1 MNFAFQPQVR
11 SRSTSGAPIRALR
24 TLSLALG
31 SSLVLSGCV
40 TDLTGIGAE
49 SDFACPSDDGTLCAS
64 MADISRM
71 SRRGELPWEK
81 RRAEAR
87 ARAEAE
93 EPEAANAPGG
103 SAAANDSDDSTDASS
118 ANASSDVQPKRVE
131 GIANVVS
138 SPETSERTE
147 KTSAEGPSKGS
158 SKSAAEAREA
168 DKANELHPESEP
180 RSGFRANRPLGARLT
195 ESWGRSPL
203 TAWATP
209 ERTPE
214 RLVRIFVAP
223 WTDRDGDLHDAHY
236 VYAAVT
242 PPEWNTARRR
252 RPDGRAVVKLPF
264 ELNRPAR
271 ADGTREVGNLDA
283 AYGSFGTLGSFDT
296 VGVDDVKDPFGH
308 PSESDSDPG
317 TNADRSGA
325 ERLRADRARRLSAAR
340 RLAEPAAAFGG
351 VETTETPEAT
361 GETATSGT
369 SEAPETP
376 EKSDAS

>member
-31 SSLVLSGCV
+31 SALVLSGCV

-195 ESWGRSPL
+195 ES
-203 TAWATP
+203 
-209 ERTPE
+209 
-214 RLVRIFVAP
+214 
-223 WTDRDGDLHDAHY
+223 
-236 VYAAVT
+236 
-242 PPEWNTARRR
+242 
-252 RPDGRAVVKLPF
+252 
-264 ELNRPAR
+264 
-271 ADGTREVGNLDA
+271 
-283 AYGSFGTLGSFDT
+283 
-296 VGVDDVKDPFGH
+296 
-308 PSESDSDPG
+308 
-317 TNADRSGA
+317 
-325 ERLRADRARRLSAAR
+325 
-340 RLAEPAAAFGG
+340 
-351 VETTETPEAT
+351 
-361 GETATSGT
+361 
-369 SEAPETP
+369 
-376 EKSDAS
+376 

>member
-1 MNFAFQPQVR
+1 M
-11 SRSTSGAPIRALR
+11 
-24 TLSLALG
+24 
-31 SSLVLSGCV
+31 
-40 TDLTGIGAE
+40 
-49 SDFACPSDDGTLCAS
+49 
-64 MADISRM
+64 
-71 SRRGELPWEK
+71 
-81 RRAEAR
+81 
-87 ARAEAE
+87 
-93 EPEAANAPGG
+93 
-103 SAAANDSDDSTDASS
+103 
-118 ANASSDVQPKRVE
+118 
-131 GIANVVS
+131 
-138 SPETSERTE
+138 
-147 KTSAEGPSKGS
+147 
-158 SKSAAEAREA
+158 
-168 DKANELHPESEP
+168 
-180 RSGFRANRPLGARLT
+180 
-195 ESWGRSPL
+195 

-271 ADGTREVGNLDA
+271 SDGAREVGNLDA

-369 SEAPETP
+369 SEAAETP

>member
-11 SRSTSGAPIRALR
+11 SRSTSGAPIRPLR
-24 TLSLALG
+24 TLSIALG

-103 SAAANDSDDSTDASS
+103 SAAANDSDHSTDASS

-147 KTSAEGPSKGS
+147 KTSAEGP

-203 TAWATP
+203 TAWAWPT
-209 ERTPE
+209 
-214 RLVRIFVAP
+214 
-223 WTDRDGDLHDAHY
+223 
-236 VYAAVT
+236 
-242 PPEWNTARRR
+242 
-252 RPDGRAVVKLPF
+252 
-264 ELNRPAR
+264 
-271 ADGTREVGNLDA
+271 
-283 AYGSFGTLGSFDT
+283 
-296 VGVDDVKDPFGH
+296 
-308 PSESDSDPG
+308 
-317 TNADRSGA
+317 
-325 ERLRADRARRLSAAR
+325 
-340 RLAEPAAAFGG
+340 
-351 VETTETPEAT
+351 
-361 GETATSGT
+361 
-369 SEAPETP
+369 
-376 EKSDAS
+376 